1 LEEFHAFEEKSVRT
15 RAIALFLAGAVLSA
29 APLLAAS
36 HSAAAFKK
44 LQALAGDWEGKDEK
58 GQPVRTSFKSIV
70 SNTAV
75 METLSPS
82 GMEDMVTVYSMDG
95 DGIALVHFCP
105 TNNQPRMRV
114 VPASDDVKELSFDFQ
129 GASNLPS
136 PNTGHQHHLVI
147 QFEDENHITETWTWR
162 HEGVDMPMVY
172 HLARRK
178 R

>member
-1 LEEFHAFEEKSVRT
+1 MRKHTSIFAVIAFATASSV
-15 RAIALFLAGAVLSA
+15 
-29 APLLAAS
+29 LAAS

-44 LQALAGDWEGKDEK
+44 LRALAGEWEGTDDKH
-58 GQPVRTSFKSIV
+58 QPVKTNFKAIV

-82 GMEDMVTVYSMDG
+82 GMEEMVTVYSLDG

-105 TNNQPRMRV
+105 TNNQPRMRAL
-114 VPASDDVKELSFDFQ
+114 PGADEVKELAFDFQ

-147 QFEDENHITETWTWR
+147 RFEDEDHITEVWTWR
-162 HEGVDMPMVY
+162 HNGMDMPMVF
-172 HLARRK
+172 HLTRK
-178 R
+178 GK